1 MRHPANFAA
10 NLIQP
15 LWSAAFLLHGLLVG
29 GWSPASVL
37 VCFWFERLTRNV
49 LTIATLYM
57 HRKARNQRSHYR
69 AQMDVHGGGLQVIVT
84 SEQGGKWLKKKRRT
98 TTTVQATTLLG
109 EFTVM
114 AVITEVMVIALL
126 VWLLSRMDDWTGRL
140 DVLSFVQ
147 QEWKSKAWI
156 VVLPLVV
163 GFAIELWQRIGT
175 RSFAWMR
182 ETAIVNMRSGNLIL
196 TAALLG
202 LGLAH
207 FSKAPNVLILASLL
221 VAVKGIY
228 ECSLAFF
235 GRDWEQRLNDR
246 IAAGM
251 SDAGQKLVAAE
262 RQRRLDDEL
271 PMDKSI

>member
-1 MRHPANFAA
+1 M
-10 NLIQP
+10 
-15 LWSAAFLLHGLLVG
+15 LHGLLVG

-37 VCFWFERLTRNV
+37 VCFWFERLTRNL
-49 LTIATLYM
+49 LTIATIYM
-57 HRKARNQRSHYR
+57 HRKARNQRGHYR

-84 SEQGGKWLKKKRRT
+84 SEQGGKWLKKKSRT
-98 TTTVQATTLLG
+98 AKTVQATTLLG
-109 EFTVM
+109 EFTVI

-140 DVLSFVQ
+140 DVLTFVQ
-147 QEWKSKAWI
+147 QEWQRNAWI
-156 VVLPLVV
+156 VVLPMVI
-163 GFAIELWQRIGT
+163 GFAVELWGHIGT

-182 ETAIVNMRSGNLIL
+182 DTGIVNMRSGNLIL

-207 FSKAPNVLILASLL
+207 FVKAPNVLILASML
-221 VAVKGIY
+221 VAAKGIY

-251 SDAGQKLVAAE
+251 SEQGQQAVEAE
-262 RQRRLDDEL
+262 RKRRHDDEL
-271 PMDKSI
+271 PMDKSIRSD

>member
-1 MRHPANFAA
+1 MRNPTHFAA

-15 LWSAAFLLHGLLVG
+15 LWSAAFVLHGLLAG

-37 VCFWFERLTRNV
+37 VCFWFERLTRNL

-57 HRKARNQRSHYR
+57 HRKARNQRGHYR
-69 AQMDVHGGGLQVIVT
+69 AQMDVHGGGLQLIVT
-84 SEQGGKWLKKKRRT
+84 SEQGGKWVKKKPRT
-98 TTTVQATTLLG
+98 TQTVQATTLLG

-114 AVITEVMVIALL
+114 ALITEVMVIALL
-126 VWLLSRMDDWTGRL
+126 VWVLSRMDDWTGKL
-140 DVLSFVQ
+140 DVLAFVR
-147 QEWKSKAWI
+147 QEWQSKAWI
-156 VVLPLVV
+156 VVLPLVI
-163 GFAIELWQRIGT
+163 GFSLEMWQRIGT

-202 LGLAH
+202 VGLAH
-207 FSKAPNVLILASLL
+207 FSNAPNVLILACIL
-221 VAVKGIY
+221 VAAKGIY
-228 ECSLAFF
+228 ECSLSFF
-235 GRDWEQRLNDR
+235 GRDWEQQLNDR

-251 SDAGQKLVAAE
+251 SDEGQKAVDAE

-271 PMDKSI
+271 PTDVRK

>member
-1 MRHPANFAA
+1 MPYTA

-15 LWSAAFLLHGLLVG
+15 LWSTAFMLHGLLVA

-37 VCFWFERLTRNV
+37 VCFWFERLTRNL
-49 LTIATLYM
+49 LTIATIYA
-57 HRKARNQRSHYR
+57 HRKARNQRGHYR
-69 AQMDVHGGGLQVIVT
+69 AQMDVHGGGMQVIVT
-84 SEQGGKWLKKKRRT
+84 SEQGGKWLKKKPRT
-98 TTTVQATTLLG
+98 TGTVQATTLLG
-109 EFTVM
+109 EFAVM
-114 AVITEVMVIALL
+114 AVITELIVIALM
-126 VWLLSRMDDWTGRL
+126 VWLLSRMDDWTGKL
-140 DVLSFVQ
+140 DVLTFVQ
-147 QEWKSKAWI
+147 QEWRRSAWI
-156 VVLPLVV
+156 VVLPMVIR
-163 GFAIELWQRIGT
+163 FAFELWGPIGS

-207 FSKAPNVLILASLL
+207 FSKAPNILILACLL

-235 GRDWEQRLNDR
+235 GRDWESRLNDR

-251 SDAGQKLVAAE
+251 GEDGQNAVTAE
-262 RQRRLDDEL
+262 HKRRAEDEL
-271 PMDKSI
+271 PVSITRPRG